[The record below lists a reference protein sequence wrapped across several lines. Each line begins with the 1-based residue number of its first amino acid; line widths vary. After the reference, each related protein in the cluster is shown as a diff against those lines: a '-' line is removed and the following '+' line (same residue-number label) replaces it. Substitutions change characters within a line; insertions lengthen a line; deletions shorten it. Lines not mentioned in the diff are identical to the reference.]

1 LILGIDFLTLCLLRP
16 GEALPHYADPT
27 HGRPGYGPNLLRRE
41 NIATTIS
48 GIPDD
53 AEDHDLAKALRRWEK
68 SHREAFS
75 ENSLART
82 ITCGGGEFNYHP
94 SGRRAYTDR
103 EMALLQTFP
112 MDYKFCGRNTRKQ
125 IGNAVPPRFAQ
136 AVYSEVLKSLR
147 ETDEEEAK
155 GNFT

>member
-1 LILGIDFLTLCLLRP
+1 M
-16 GEALPHYADPT
+16 
-27 HGRPGYGPNLLRRE
+27 RRE
-41 NIATTIS
+41 NIASTIG

-53 AEDHDLAKALRRWEK
+53 AEDHDPDKALRRWEK

-94 SGRRAYTDR
+94 SGTRAYTDR

-112 MDYKFCGRNTRKQ
+112 MDYKFCGINTRKQ
-125 IGNAVPPRFAQ
+125 IGNAVPPRFARV
-136 AVYSEVLKSLR
+136 VYGEVLKSLR
-147 ETDEEEAK
+147 KTDQAECEGK
-155 GNFT
+155 FT